1 MNARVTPGL
10 FSDIALRIQCA
21 VADLR
26 AAVQDGSAADP
37 AAAADLAD
45 RMERY
50 AESVLAGDVAEADLG
65 GQKVSA
71 AGF

>member
-1 MNARVTPGL
+1 MNAHVTPGL
-10 FSDIALRIQCA
+10 FSDIALRIQRA

-26 AAVQDGSAADP
+26 AAVNDGTAADP

-50 AESVLAGDVAEADLG
+50 AESVLEGDATEPDLG
-65 GQKVSA
+65 GQKASA